1 MLSHYGPELLHL
13 GFTMNRG
20 DLQSITRIR
29 LREAKLLLDSGEY
42 SGAYYL
48 CGYVVECALKACIAK
63 QTRRYDFPN
72 KKQVNDSHTHRPLEL
87 VKVAGL
93 VAALNTEKTSNP
105 AFEINWQVVIT

>member
-1 MLSHYGPELLHL
+1 
-13 GFTMNRG
+13 MNRA
-20 DLQSITRIR
+20 DLQSIAGIR

-42 SGAYYL
+42 AGAYYL

-72 KKQVNDSHTHRPLEL
+72 KKQAIDSYTHKPLEL

-93 VAALNTEKTSNP
+93 VAALNTQKTANP
-105 AFEINWQVVIT
+105 AFEINWQVVI